1 MLNEFNEKQKEMELS
16 EMNKKAEDV
25 VEAAVKRTKINRA
38 LLICPNMSLINEQID
53 LMISICGIYGIDIEK
68 NKLEILI
75 NKALSEC
82 NSEIIYKI
90 YGIPMLINSIYVETS
105 GIITLSM
112 GKAFI
117 EVCKKVKLFIEVCEK
132 VNFGDIRESD
142 IISSVGEKIMK
153 ERFKEEMKRNNMD
166 CYIK

>member
-117 EVCKKVKLFIEVCEK
+117 EVCEK

>member
-82 NSEIIYKI
+82 NSEMIYKI

-112 GKAFI
+112 GKA
-117 EVCKKVKLFIEVCEK
+117 FIEVCEK

>member
-90 YGIPMLINSIYVETS
+90 YGIPMLINSINVETS

-112 GKAFI
+112 GKA
-117 EVCKKVKLFIEVCEK
+117 FIEVCEK